1 MFAAQAPSRR
11 AAIEAAAMRQRL
23 NRELR
28 INMLDLCNVG
38 ERMKTTELW
47 MGSVGGSSPHLI
59 GFVVSLPVKYLTS
72 ASGITGIPLEWAHCA
87 ERGANPSSCLSRPNA
102 GD

>member
-1 MFAAQAPSRR
+1 
-11 AAIEAAAMRQRL
+11 
-23 NRELR
+23 
-28 INMLDLCNVG
+28 
-38 ERMKTTELW
+38 MKTTELW

-87 ERGANPSSCLSRPNA
+87 ERGGESTKLFIPPER
-102 GD
+102 GG

>member
-1 MFAAQAPSRR
+1 
-11 AAIEAAAMRQRL
+11 
-23 NRELR
+23 
-28 INMLDLCNVG
+28 
-38 ERMKTTELW
+38 MKTTELW

-87 ERGANPSSCLSRPNA
+87 ERGRIHRAVYPARTRGIKTTTPGA
-102 GD
+102 GPGVVMTAAQGGWLLL